1 MWKSSSHH
9 GNRRTSRAYL
19 VHSSPTTNQVYNS
32 IPHHER
38 ENLKSLA
45 EHQVHPYLTLL
56 TQTTSSNAFHRRVC
70 MLLGVDYQESKFLY
84 SSLYPVTLAC
94 LHFCL
99 LLDGGSVNVIYS
111 TPQNVK
117 NTNFA
122 ANTPIYSNNQ
132 ALYSYPRQPPFD

>member
-1 MWKSSSHH
+1 MEIDEHLE
-9 GNRRTSRAYL
+9 RTLYTP
-19 VHSSPTTNQVYNS
+19 SPDTNKVYNS

-38 ENLKSLA
+38 ENPKSLA
-45 EHQVHPYLTLL
+45 EHQVHSYLTLL
-56 TQTTSSNAFHRRVC
+56 RQTTSSNAFHSRVC
-70 MLLGVDYQESKFLY
+70 ILLGLDCQESKFLY
-84 SSLYPVTLAC
+84 SSLYPVTFAC

-122 ANTPIYSNNQ
+122 ANTPIYLNIK
-132 ALYSYPRQPPFD
+132 LHTRTLDRRLFTK